1 MKRMITLALT
11 LALTL
16 SLAAPAF
23 AQETERES
31 PFGDVASDHWAF
43 EYISLAYEE
52 NVISGVGYDQETHKP
67 LFTPDNTL
75 TSAEFATI
83 VTQAFYWRELRSDET
98 GPEQDDLEAAYPGVE
113 PWYAVY
119 ARIAERAGLAEGTG
133 IEDWNA
139 PMTRYQMAQMLYN
152 IAVGQSLFVTS
163 DEETLDAATIGDWE
177 QVPEQY
183 QSAVLRTY
191 LLGLLSGVDE
201 RGTFA
206 GDRSLTR
213 AQAAVIYCRLE
224 EALLAVQ
231 GPMERVLEKAERQ
244 MAVWGTPSYEFT
256 RYPGLKGTLYV
267 GVYLGTPHGSST
279 NMVFVYEDGRE
290 LNIRALLPR
299 GYRLSDYLSPT
310 EIQFDETGEK
320 LIFITPVEEGIP
332 NENPGP
338 DNPSLWLE
346 TKDWGPTRCTVN
358 LVSGTTE
365 SMEPLTPVDLPE
377 WSVTYRPDDPLT
389 PTADLSMTLRND
401 GEAAGERPYIDGGGF
416 PSSYMY
422 VDAHQGGIRVYNEA
436 GLFDEDFDDSE
447 YGKAYHALIDLKL
460 PDITHDNFSPVNTRE
475 QREQAG
481 QYFQVLLNGVPVSGD
496 LWWSQGNNHK
506 DLNFTFDQPVALKY
520 GDTLTLRLGMP
531 QEEQT

>member
-16 SLAAPAF
+16 SLAAPVF
-23 AQETERES
+23 AEEQKS
-31 PFGDVASDHWAF
+31 PFADVPLDHWAI
-43 EYISLAYEE
+43 EYIRQASQ
-52 NVISGVGYDQETHKP
+52 DQIIQGMGDGT
-67 LFTPDNTL
+67 FAPDDEL
-75 TSAEFATI
+75 TAAQFAAIVAE
-83 VTQAFYWRELRSDET
+83 AFYWR
-98 GPEQDDLEAAYPGVE
+98 DLDRENND
-113 PWYAVY
+113 PWYALYQEAV
-119 ARIAERAGLAEGTG
+119 EDAGLMEGVG
-133 IEDWNA
+133 VEDWSA

-152 IAVGQSLFVTS
+152 IAVGQSLFVAP
-163 DEETLDAATIGDWE
+163 DEETLESATIGDWK

-191 LLGLLSGVDE
+191 LLGLLSGMDE
-201 RGTFA
+201 KGTFA

-224 EALLAVQ
+224 EALLALQ
-231 GPMERVLEKAERQ
+231 GPMERVLEKEERSCSQ
-244 MAVWGTPSYEFT
+244 NSFLSTIFT
-256 RYPGLKGTLYV
+256 RHPGKLGTAYEINQ
-267 GVYLGTPHGSST
+267 GGTPHGS
-279 NMVFVYEDGRE
+279 NHRLYYVALDGTK
-290 LNIRALLPR
+290 LNIQSLLPE
-299 GYRLSDYLSPT
+299 GYIYGSFWSLDPREVQL
-310 EIQFDETGEK
+310 DEAGEK
-320 LIFITPVEEGIP
+320 LSFVTKVQEQIL
-332 NENPGP
+332 NPELPGGF
-338 DNPSLWLE
+338 DASKSWGD
-346 TKDWGPTRCTVN
+346 TKIVINVVT
-358 LVSGTTE
+358 GTTE